1 MTAIL
6 PGCPICSRPLSV
18 ELARGRRS
26 GKPFVMLRCAQDGRH
41 FRAFINHRPYVE
53 EVLRQLEEH
62 EKHRQGGSR

>member
-1 MTAIL
+1 MNAST
-6 PGCPICSRPLSV
+6 PECPICNHPLSV

-62 EKHRQGGSR
+62 EKHRQGGNR

>member
-18 ELARGRRS
+18 ELAWGRKS